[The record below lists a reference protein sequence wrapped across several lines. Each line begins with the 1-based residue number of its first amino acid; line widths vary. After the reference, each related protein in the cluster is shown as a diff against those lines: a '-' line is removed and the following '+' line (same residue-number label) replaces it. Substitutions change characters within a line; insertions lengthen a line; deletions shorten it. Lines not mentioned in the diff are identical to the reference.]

1 MHDNTALVEARIDR
15 FVRDRIVPAVY
26 RRAVPL
32 TLTAWEV
39 PGEPVPFADAVGQ
52 TFTPFAA
59 GQAWSRPW
67 GTTWFHVTGTVPEG
81 FGDDPSTSIELVVD
95 LGFSIRQPGFQA
107 EGLVWRPDGTI
118 VKAIEPYNGYVPLAS
133 VGSGITAGSPI
144 DLYIEAASNP
154 DIGGDDFHGVTP
166 LGDPATAGDQPIYAL
181 RRVDLTERD
190 DVVAEL
196 DRDVWTLLGLMRT
209 LDLGSPRRHEILR
222 ALDRLCDV
230 VDHDDVAGSAGAGR
244 EALAAVLASPAA
256 ASAHRV
262 VATGHAHI
270 DSAWLWPVRETQR
283 KVARTFSNVV
293 ALMDDDPEFVFAASS
308 AQQYAWLKERYPEL
322 YARVREKVAEGRFV
336 PVGGMW
342 VESDTNMPGGEALA
356 RQFVAGKGFFL
367 REFGIDNDE
376 VWLPDSFGYTGA
388 MPQIARAAGA
398 SSFFT
403 QKESWNETNRMP
415 HHTFLWEGIDG
426 SRVFTHFPPVD
437 TYNSDLSPAEL
448 AHAERGYAEKGF
460 SNVSIVP
467 FGWGDGGGGPTREM
481 MAAAH
486 RARDLEGSPR
496 VRVGTPASFFAE
508 ARAELTDPA
517 VWSGEM
523 YLEFHRG
530 TYTSQARTKQGN
542 RRSEHLLREAELWS
556 ATAAARG
563 LVDYPYDALEQ
574 IWHVVLLQQF
584 HDILPGSSIAWVHHE
599 AERQYARV
607 AAELEAIIGAAQRA
621 LAGAGGGAG
630 GGAGAGGASAE
641 ADGSTTVT
649 FNAGPVT
656 AAGVAALAGTT
667 EGTAQEAGVGT
678 IAPVASG
685 DGWVLD
691 NGRVRA
697 EFDRDGLV
705 ASLVDAA
712 SGRDLVA
719 PGSRLGLLQLF
730 RDTPNQWD
738 AWDVDAAYRNVRTDL
753 VEAESVV
760 ADGGALVVTRRFGD
774 STIVQRWWLDDG
786 EAELHVESDIDWH
799 ERQKLL
805 KLAFPLDVHADRAAS
820 EVQFGHVQ
828 RPTHVNTSW
837 DFARFETVAHR
848 WVHVAEPG
856 FGVAIANDATY
867 GHDITRTTRT
877 ADEGGDGGTTT
888 LVRQSLL
895 RAPTFPDPHADQGRH
910 VLRSSV
916 RVAPDVLDAATA
928 GYRLNLPVRRVPGVA
943 GAHVAPIVTSSSPAV
958 LVEAVKLAEDR
969 SGDLIVRLYEARG
982 GRATTTVTLDAASG
996 LGDAWRTDLIE
1007 RALGEGTAESGRW
1020 GAGTPIQ
1027 LTLRPFEIVTLRVS
1041 RA

>member
-1 MHDNTALVEARIDR
+1 MHDNTVLVEARIDR
-15 FVRDRIVPAVY
+15 FVRDRITPAVY

-32 TLTAWEV
+32 TITAWEA
-39 PGEPVPFADAVGQ
+39 PGEPVPFAEAVSQAFEPFAVGS
-52 TFTPFAA
+52 P
-59 GQAWSRPW
+59 WSRPW
-67 GTTWFHVTGTVPEG
+67 GTTWFHVTGTVP
-81 FGDDPSTSIELVVD
+81 DDLGTDPATALELVVD

-118 VKAIEPYNGYVPLAS
+118 VKAIEPYNGYVPLTAIGAG
-133 VGSGITAGSPI
+133 VTPGSTI
-144 DLYIEAASNP
+144 DVYVEAASNP
-154 DIGGDDFHGVTP
+154 DIGGDDFHGETP
-166 LGDPATAGDQPIYAL
+166 LGDPETAGDAPIYAL
-181 RRVDLTERD
+181 RSIVLAERD
-190 DVVAEL
+190 EVVAEL
-196 DRDVWTLLGLMRT
+196 DRDVWTLVGLMRT
-209 LDLGSPRRHEILR
+209 LALTSPRRHEILR
-222 ALDRLCDV
+222 ALDRMCDV
-230 VDHDDVAGSAGAGR
+230 VDHADVAGTAAAGR
-244 EALAAVLASPAA
+244 AALADVLAAPAN

-293 ALMDDDPEFVFAASS
+293 ALMDDDPDFVFAASS

-322 YARVREKVAEGRFV
+322 FARVAQKVAEGRFV

-367 REFGIDNDE
+367 REFGVDADE

-448 AHAERGYAEKGF
+448 AHAESGYAEKGF

-481 MAAAH
+481 MAAAR
-486 RARDLEGSPR
+486 RAGDLEGSPR
-496 VRVGTPASFFAE
+496 VTVGTPASFFAQ
-508 ARAELTDPA
+508 ARAELADPA

-556 ATAAARG
+556 ATATARG
-563 LVDYPYDALEQ
+563 LLDYPYDELEE

-599 AERQYARV
+599 AERHYARV
-607 AAELEAIIGAAQRA
+607 AQQLEAIIGSAQRA
-621 LAGAGGGAG
+621 LAGTG
-630 GGAGAGGASAE
+630 SA
-641 ADGSTTVT
+641 TTT
-649 FNAGPVT
+649 FNAGPVPSAGVDA
-656 AAGVAALAGTT
+656 AAGSAAGR
-667 EGTAQEAGVGT
+667 AQEAGVGSV
-678 IAPVASG
+678 APVASDG
-685 DGWVLD
+685 GWVLD
-691 NGRVRA
+691 NGFVRA
-697 EFDRDGLV
+697 VFDGDGLV
-705 ASLVDAA
+705 ASLVDAT

-719 PGSRLGLLQLF
+719 PGARLGLLQLF

-738 AWDVDAAYRNVRTDL
+738 AWDVDQAYKNVRTDL

-760 ADGGALVVTRRFGD
+760 VDGGALVVTRRIGD
-774 STIVQRWWLDDG
+774 STIVQRWWLDDDEG
-786 EAELHVESDIDWH
+786 ELHVQTEVDWH

-805 KLAFPLDVHADRAAS
+805 KLAFPFDVHADRAAS

-828 RPTHVNTSW
+828 RPTHQNTSW

-856 FGVAIANDATY
+856 FGVAVANDATY
-867 GHDITRTTRT
+867 GHDITRSTRET
-877 ADEGGDGGTTT
+877 AEGGDGGTTT

-895 RAPTFPDPHADQGRH
+895 RAPTFPDPQADQGRH

-928 GYRLNLPVRRVPGVA
+928 GYRMNLPVRRIEGSSGAGVA
-943 GAHVAPIVTSSSPAV
+943 PLVSSSSPAV

-982 GRATTTVTLDAASG
+982 ARAATTVTVDADSG
-996 LGDAWRTDLIE
+996 FGEAWRTDLIE
-1007 RALGEGTAESGRW
+1007 RELASGTAGAGRW
-1020 GAGTPIQ
+1020 ASGSAVE
-1027 LTLRPFEIVTLRVS
+1027 LTLRPFEIVTLRVA